1 VLNPVPPCYDKGMD
15 WVIVHRSN
23 GVTEAEI
30 LKNMLESF
38 GIPARVSAEAYGK
51 VLGMTVDG
59 LGVAALLVPAN
70 RAKEAQDILAEHFTA
85 EA

>member
-1 VLNPVPPCYDKGMD
+1 MN
-15 WVIVHRSN
+15 WITVHKTN

-38 GIPARVSAEAYGK
+38 GIPARLSYEAAGK
-51 VLGMTVDG
+51 VYGLTMDGM
-59 LGVAALLVPAN
+59 GVAALLVPED
-70 RAKEAQDILAEHFTA
+70 RAAEARDILSGHFTP

>member
-1 VLNPVPPCYDKGMD
+1 MN
-15 WVIVHRSN
+15 WVTVHTSN

-30 LKNMLESF
+30 LRNMLESF
-38 GIPARVSAEAYGK
+38 GIPARVSAEAVGK

-59 LGVAALLVPAN
+59 LGRAALLVPAN
-70 RAKEAQDILAEHFTA
+70 RAAEAQDILAEHFSA

>member
-1 VLNPVPPCYDKGMD
+1 MN
-15 WVIVHRSN
+15 WVTVHRSN

-38 GIPARVSAEAYGK
+38 GIPARVSAETVRTPFGQSID
-51 VLGMTVDG
+51 GMG
-59 LGVAALLVPAN
+59 IALLLVPAD
-70 RAKEAQDILAEHFTA
+70 RASEAQDILAEHFTA

>member
-1 VLNPVPPCYDKGMD
+1 MN
-15 WVIVHRSN
+15 WVTVHTSN

-38 GIPARVSAEAYGK
+38 GIPARVSAEAVGK
-51 VLGMTVDG
+51 VLGLTVDG
-59 LGVAALLVPAN
+59 LGRAALLVPAS
-70 RAKEAQDILAEHFTA
+70 RAAEAQDILAEHFSA